1 MGYDSFCQTPSARL
15 LMKMNETMKRNQ
27 QIEMT
32 LPAPGSKKYPRASR
46 KRERKQK
53 AQWWFNQMRMVVDAA
68 FDWKSAPPAH
78 PEQTS
83 MALSGRN

>member
-1 MGYDSFCQTPSARL
+1 
-15 LMKMNETMKRNQ
+15 MNEFMKRNQ

-32 LPAPGSKKYPRASR
+32 LPTTAPKKSARVSR
-46 KRERKQK
+46 KPERKQK

>member
-1 MGYDSFCQTPSARL
+1 
-15 LMKMNETMKRNQ
+15 MNGFMNNNK

-32 LPAPGSKKYPRASR
+32 LPAPAEKNNSR
-46 KRERKQK
+46 LPAKRERRQK

-83 MALSGRN
+83 LALNGRN